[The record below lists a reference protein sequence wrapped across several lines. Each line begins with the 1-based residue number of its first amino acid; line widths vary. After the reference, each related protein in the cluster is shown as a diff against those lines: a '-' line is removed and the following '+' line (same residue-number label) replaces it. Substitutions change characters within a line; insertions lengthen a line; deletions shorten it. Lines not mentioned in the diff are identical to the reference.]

1 MLIIARPIKGYAL
14 PVKKKTSRQKI
25 GAALLITAVLV
36 GCMAAFALLFPY
48 PNTSVVAPAL
58 NLKAGLIVDDGRH
71 NGFPDL
77 IHWQDNFYLAF
88 RAAKNHIDPNSS
100 IKILRSSDAEKWQ
113 LVAEMRLDNEDI
125 RDPKFASIRGEL
137 FLYALKNK
145 EIGEAPYTTVFST
158 STDGVTWTQWRDVS
172 PTNWVFWRPKTDDE
186 KIWYVAADD
195 RKAKRSALFSS
206 TDGMT
211 WSKVSTIYSGEFTAE
226 TELAFLAN
234 KDILATLRVEGVE
247 GDPRTLIAHS
257 IYPYQTWDI
266 ASSHVTRLDGAAS
279 FTYHNRVFSVGRFEP
294 RPLFKTGSFLNQK
307 RTAIFHIQANE
318 ISWLSDLPSAGDT
331 GYASVVLQNDKA
343 FIVYYTSD
351 PNNDYP
357 WVLGQFKPTQIRMA
371 QIDLNG
377 LEQLSNG
384 H

>member
-1 MLIIARPIKGYAL
+1 MFPAKKISRKKNYLALSLTLVIISCI
-14 PVKKKTSRQKI
+14 V
-25 GAALLITAVLV
+25 LLAYLYTR
-36 GCMAAFALLFPY
+36 
-48 PNTSVVAPAL
+48 PNTSIVAPAL
-58 NLKAGLIVDDGRH
+58 NLKASLIVNDGGH

-77 IHWQDNFYLAF
+77 IYWQNNFYLAF
-88 RAAKNHIDPNSS
+88 RAAKSHIDQNSS

-125 RDPKFASIRGEL
+125 RDPKFASIHGEL

-145 EIGEAPYTTVFST
+145 DLAAMPYTTVFST
-158 STDGVTWTQWRDVS
+158 SKDGVTWTQWRDVS
-172 PTNWVFWRPKTDDE
+172 PPNWVFWRPKTDDE

-195 RKAKRSALFSS
+195 RKEKQSALFSS

-211 WSKVSTIYSGEFTAE
+211 WEKVSTIYSGEFTAE

-257 IYPYQTWDI
+257 VFPYQTWDI
-266 ASSHVTRLDGAAS
+266 VSSHVTRLDGAAS

-294 RPLFKTGSFLNQK
+294 KPLFKMGSFLNQK
-307 RTAIFHIQANE
+307 RTSIFHIQTDR

-331 GYASVVLQNDKA
+331 GYASVVVQNDKA